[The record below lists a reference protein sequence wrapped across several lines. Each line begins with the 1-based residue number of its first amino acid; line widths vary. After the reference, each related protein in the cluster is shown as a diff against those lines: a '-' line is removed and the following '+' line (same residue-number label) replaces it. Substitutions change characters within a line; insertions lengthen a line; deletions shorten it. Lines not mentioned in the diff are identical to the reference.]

1 MLAVDAS
8 NGSRN
13 LTHERGEVPKWRK
26 KAERKRA
33 ARSARPLPGGGP
45 ATGRLL
51 CSTFYFLLPLH
62 SIPDSDPRHDIP
74 LINRVDHFDSCDD
87 TSEDCVARV
96 EVRLRS
102 VRNEE
107 LAAAG
112 VAPRERHAD

>member
-51 CSTFYFLLPLH
+51 CSPRVNSESFSFFLFPFSFLLALH

-87 TSEDCVARV
+87 TSE
-96 EVRLRS
+96 
-102 VRNEE
+102 
-107 LAAAG
+107 
-112 VAPRERHAD
+112 